1 MSYEIP
7 HYRPSITSDYSA
19 IYTSILLDPD
29 FKIRKSKDKY
39 ILTIGSTDVHLSE
52 KKLIDLILKLE
63 VVQVAC

>member
-7 HYRPSITSDYSA
+7 YYWPNRTSDFNA

-39 ILTIGSTDVHLSE
+39 ILTMGSTDVHLSE

-63 VVQVAC
+63 LVQVT